1 MSNWIG
7 PPWKEFCSRSGDR
20 RSSRRGFRSTTA
32 PTAARPGQPIRTG
45 RPTPSGAHMLKAYAT
60 LVSLIAV
67 AQDRLERDE
76 KGATA
81 VEYGLMVGLIA
92 VVIIAAVTLLG
103 EQLRDLFTSVTDE
116 LGGAGTAPAPA
127 AG

>member
-1 MSNWIG
+1 M
-7 PPWKEFCSRSGDR
+7 
-20 RSSRRGFRSTTA
+20 
-32 PTAARPGQPIRTG
+32 Q
-45 RPTPSGAHMLKAYAT
+45 KAYAT

-67 AQDRLERDE
+67 AQDRLEREE

-103 EQLRDLFTSVTDE
+103 GELKSLFETIQTK
-116 LGGAGTAPAPA
+116 LA
-127 AG
+127 AIPK